1 MTKTDLQSDLL
12 ADLQVAVNARPLPTA
27 AVPAGPPPLDLPQG
41 ELLRPP
47 TPSMDLRVTPL
58 RWSRP
63 GLVSPDPALGLG
75 LGVRVGPVQISLTLG
90 G

>member
-12 ADLQVAVNARPLPTA
+12 ADLQGAANARPLPSTGA
-27 AVPAGPPPLDLPQG
+27 ASPPPLPGQPG

-47 TPSMDLRVTPL
+47 TPALDVRVTPL
-58 RWSRP
+58 RWRRP
-63 GLVSPDPALGLG
+63 GLVSPTAG
-75 LGVRVGPVQISLTLG
+75 LGVGLRLGPLQVSLTLG